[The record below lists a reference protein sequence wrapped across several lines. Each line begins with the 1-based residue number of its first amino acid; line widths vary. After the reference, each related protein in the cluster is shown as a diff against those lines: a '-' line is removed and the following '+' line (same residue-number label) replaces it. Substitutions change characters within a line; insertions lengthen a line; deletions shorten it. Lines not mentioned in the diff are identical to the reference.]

1 MRINRKIK
9 RFTRGID
16 AKIIDLGQRCFTLQR
31 VRDGVHFSVAG
42 QNDLCRRLNSVIR
55 AFVARSSS

>member
-42 QNDLCRRLNSVIR
+42 QNDLCRRLNCVIR